1 MTKKET
7 NLNAECSHT
16 FCILIQ
22 IAGDAKMTISDSIS
36 NQQILFNRIKHNRR
50 DVVHPPITYA
60 HSKSTYKSENNYNDK
75 SIHEVIVLAEFLLPD
90 NIKFTDRL
98 VTLENVFSD
107 CKLTNYKT
115 ALTFQQSTGQDRENC
130 NDHSDVIDLL
140 SPVDGVL
147 IDWEHIDG
155 ITVSEFWKLFETVLL
170 NDTLNDN
177 LLVNSLKNIDTS
189 SYGKSWESLYYED
202 DGKKSSTRSYPV
214 DKEVKH
220 DRYFQKQTYSLDG
233 ASRKRILFKQFNSA
247 ETKSFNWTNF
257 IIALN
262 FYYLMNTNFSM

>member
-1 MTKKET
+1 M
-7 NLNAECSHT
+7 
-16 FCILIQ
+16 I
-22 IAGDAKMTISDSIS
+22 ISDSLS
-36 NQQILFNRIKHNRR
+36 NQQVLLNRIKRYRR
-50 DVVHPPITYA
+50 DVVHNATTYA
-60 HSKSTYKSENNYNDK
+60 HSTSTYKSENNYNDNG
-75 SIHEVIVLAEFLLPD
+75 IHEVIVLAEFLMPE

-107 CKLTNYKT
+107 CKLANYET
-115 ALTFQQSTGQDRENC
+115 ALTFQQSTGQDRADC

-147 IDWEHIDG
+147 IDWEHMDG

-170 NDTLNDN
+170 NDTLNDD
-177 LLVNSLKNIDTS
+177 LLVNSLKNIDTTP
-189 SYGKSWESLYYED
+189 YGDSWKSLYYEG
-202 DGKKSSTRSYPV
+202 DGKKSSTRSYPAGR
-214 DKEVKH
+214 EVKH

-247 ETKSFNWTNF
+247 ETHSFNWTNF

-262 FYYLMNTNFSM
+262 FCYLMITNFYI